1 MIFNRQARAMANT
14 LNLSDPIQTATE
26 DMKHG
31 MLQGSAPDADVSE
44 FQRQMDTD
52 MLRMMQDMHG
62 PGYSG
67 DPDID
72 FLTMMVPHHQGAVD
86 MARLAL
92 VFGVD
97 PLTRTIAEGII
108 SNQQTE
114 ILAMKSRLAVLK
126 GQPEKA
132 QSEYPA
138 LSGTRGAAP

>member
-1 MIFNRQARAMANT
+1 MIFNRQARAMANR
-14 LNLSDPIQTATE
+14 LNPSDPTQTGTN
-26 DMKHG
+26 DMDHG
-31 MLQGSAPDADVSE
+31 MVHGSAPDAGVSE

-52 MLRMMQDMHG
+52 MIRMMQDMHG

-126 GQPEKA
+126 GQQEKA

-138 LSGTRGAAP
+138 LSGTRGASP